1 MEKIR
6 NFSIIAHV
14 DHGKS
19 TISDRLIQMCGGLS
33 KREMHSQV
41 LDSMDLEK
49 ERGITI
55 KSQSVTIEYTTT
67 YKKKFQLNFIDTPGH
82 VDFSYEVSRSLSACE
97 GALLIV
103 DATQGVEAQTIA
115 NCHAALNM
123 NLKVIPVINKIDL
136 PTSDPKR
143 VESEI
148 KDIIGLSTKN
158 IVLCSAKTGTG
169 IINLLEKIVHK
180 IPHPEGNPKNP
191 LQALII
197 DSWFDCYLGV
207 VSLIRIKNGILTKKT
222 KIQIMSTKKI
232 YNIEKIGIFTPKSKL
247 REYLQCGE
255 VGWIVCGIRNITGA
269 PVGDTITQNN
279 NSAKQALPGFKK
291 IKPKIY
297 AGLFTI
303 QSHQFNLFRDA
314 LGKLSLNDS
323 SLFYEPEHSLA
334 LGFGFRCGFLG
345 LLHMEIIQARLERE
359 YHLEII
365 STPPT
370 VIYEVLMLDYTKC
383 YLDAPS
389 KLKEFQ
395 KIREI
400 REPIAK
406 CLILLPIKYLG
417 NVLLLCSK
425 RRGIQN
431 GISYYNHQIL
441 LDYSIPMSEVIL
453 NFFDQLKSVS
463 SGYASLEY
471 NFELYK
477 VSDVKCL
484 DILVNYKK
492 IDALSTIVHQK
503 KISIQ
508 AKKIIEKMTT
518 LIPRHQFDII
528 IQAVIGTKIIMR
540 ATIKQLRK
548 NVLAKCYGGDI
559 TRKKKLLKKQKVGKK
574 RMKKIGNVEIP
585 QEVFLSI
592 LNKKSSD

>member
-1 MEKIR
+1 METIR

-19 TISDRLIQMCGGLS
+19 TISDRLIQICGGLS

-55 KSQSVTIEYTTT
+55 KSQSVTIEY
-67 YKKKFQLNFIDTPGH
+67 KSKCNKIIQMNFIDTPGH

-97 GALLIV
+97 GALLII

-115 NCHAALNM
+115 NCHTALDM
-123 NLKVIPVINKIDL
+123 NLKVIPILNKIDL
-136 PTSDPKR
+136 PTADPQR
-143 VESEI
+143 VKKEI
-148 KDIIGLSTKN
+148 EDIIGLSTNN
-158 IVLCSAKTGTG
+158 IILCSAKTGTG
-169 IINLLEKIVHK
+169 ITNLLETITHN
-180 IPHPEGNPKNP
+180 IPYPKGNPNDP

-207 VSLIRIKNGILTKKT
+207 VSLVRVKNGYLTKKT

-232 YNIEKIGIFTPKSKL
+232 YNIEKIGIFTPKPIFKDIL
-247 REYLQCGE
+247 KCGE
-255 VGWIVCGIRNITGA
+255 VGWIICGIRNITGA
-269 PVGDTITQNN
+269 PVGDTITQHP
-279 NSAKQALPGFKK
+279 NSAKKVLSGFKK

-303 QSHQFNLFRDA
+303 QSNQFSLFRDA
-314 LGKLSLNDS
+314 LGKLSLNDA

-334 LGFGFRCGFLG
+334 LGHGFRCGFLG
-345 LLHMEIIQARLERE
+345 ILHMEIVQARLERE
-359 YHLEII
+359 YNLQII
-365 STPPT
+365 ATSPT
-370 VIYEVLMLDYTKC
+370 VIYKIIMIDNTNY
-383 YLDAPS
+383 YLDTPH
-389 KLKEFQ
+389 KLSTLQ
-395 KIREI
+395 KIKEI

-417 NVLLLCSK
+417 NTLLLCSQ
-425 RRGIQN
+425 RRGVQN
-431 GISYYNHQIL
+431 DISYYNNQIL
-441 LDYSIPMSEVIL
+441 LDYSIPMSEVVL

-477 VSDVKCL
+477 VAHVKCL

-492 IDALSTIVHQK
+492 IDSLSTIVHK
-503 KISIQ
+503 TKILNQ
-508 AKKIIEKMTT
+508 AKNVVEKMKN

-528 IQAVIGTKIIMR
+528 IQAVIGTKVIVR
-540 ATIKQLRK
+540 TTIKQLRK
-548 NVLAKCYGGDI
+548 NVLAKCYGGDV
-559 TRKKKLLKKQKVGKK
+559 TRKKKLLKKQKIGKK
-574 RMKKIGNVEIP
+574 RMKQIGNITIP
-585 QEVFLSI
+585 QEVFLKI
-592 LNKKSSD
+592 LNNN